1 MRVNKLESEPFLVL
15 FVKRGEALV
24 QQYREVGEDKH
35 EQGSRHVC
43 WEPQL
48 DLFHD
53 RIARFM
59 MVL

>member
-1 MRVNKLESEPFLVL
+1 MRVDKLESEPFLVL
-15 FVKRGEALV
+15 FVKCGEALV
-24 QQYREVGEDKH
+24 EQDRKVGEDKH

-43 WEPQL
+43 WEPQF